1 MYFKKERQK
10 DDCQLLHVITI
21 YTVLAVMLVA
31 VTVKASIT
39 LKITFLITVT

>member
-1 MYFKKERQK
+1 MYFKKDRQK

-21 YTVLAVMLVA
+21 NTVLAVLLVA